1 MRQLAQNGEE
11 VSGAVACREPNKAL
25 FANRTHM
32 LPVAMLP
39 TLSGAR
45 ADVVILSRKWYAFF
59 PERPTDLV
67 KNTPR

>member
-1 MRQLAQNGEE
+1 MAAFEIDVR
-11 VSGAVACREPNKAL
+11 RKAL

-39 TLSGAR
+39 TLLGAR

-59 PERPTDLV
+59 PERPTHLV
-67 KNTPR
+67 KILSASDLLPI